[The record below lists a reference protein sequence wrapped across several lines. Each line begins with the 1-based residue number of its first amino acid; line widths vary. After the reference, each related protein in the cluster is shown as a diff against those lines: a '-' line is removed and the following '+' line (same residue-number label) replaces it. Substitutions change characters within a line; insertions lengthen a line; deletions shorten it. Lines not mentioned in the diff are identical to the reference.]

1 MGGHMIAADV
11 MTDDPRT
18 VRMDDSIGEAW
29 QVLREL
35 DVRHVPVVND
45 DGDLVGILSERDLS
59 GRTRESLPVS
69 TLRVADV
76 MSGSVVSVNPQTD
89 LREVI
94 EALLE
99 HRIGAIPV
107 VDGES
112 KVVGIISYV
121 DVLRSFDRAVVEA
134 TAP

>member
-1 MGGHMIAADV
+1 MIAADV
-11 MTDDPRT
+11 MTNDPRT
-18 VRMDDSIGEAW
+18 VRVNDSIGEAW
-29 QVLREL
+29 QVFREL
-35 DVRHVPVVND
+35 DIRHVPVVND
-45 DGDLVGILSERDLS
+45 DGDLVGILSDRDLS

-76 MSGSVVSVNPQTD
+76 MSGSVVAVNPQTD

-121 DVLRSFDRAVVEA
+121 DVLRSFDRAIVEA